1 MPYKRPS
8 KCYRKPDRPPFTRT
22 KYIKRIPNRPEGLKK
37 LCFGATDK
45 FDFEGKV
52 EIVATKSVQVSDK
65 ALDSIRITIVR
76 DLKVLGE
83 RKFRFEL
90 KGVPHHI
97 ARMHGLVGVAKAERM
112 VKGMRASFGRS
123 AYRMARMKKGKV
135 LIEVLIPNDA
145 IAFHV
150 TKTTFVKAMKK
161 LPKGFELRHEGIDFA
176 NVSAQPQLPKRVKA
190 STGGRQPV

>member
-1 MPYKRPS
+1 MPKRPS
-8 KCYRKPDRPPFTRT
+8 KCYRKPDRPAFTRT
-22 KYIKRIPNRPEGLKK
+22 KYIKGLPQRSEGLKK

-52 EIVATKSVQVSDK
+52 QIVATKGVQVSDK
-65 ALDSIRITIVR
+65 ALNSIRITIVR

-97 ARMHGLVGVAKAERM
+97 ARMHGLIGVAKAERM

-123 AYRMARMKKGKV
+123 TYRMARMKKGKV
-135 LIEVLIPNDA
+135 LIEVLISNDA

-150 TKTTFVKAMKK
+150 AKTTLVKAMKK
-161 LPKGFELRHEGIDFA
+161 LPRGFELKHEGISFE
-176 NVSAQPQLPKRVKA
+176 NVSAHPQLPKRIKS
-190 STGGRQPV
+190 STGGRQPE